1 MAPTAPLSSV
11 ASEQAPPGGAVHVE
25 LRRSRFLFFLIIL
38 LHGLAMASLFAL
50 PCPLYVRFLLCLPVV
65 WSARHSLRPATL
77 SALRLSAANEL
88 DCADFQGQWQTLDI
102 LPGSTVFPWLIVLNL
117 REPEGERQQ
126 ALVLLPDQMPK
137 ETFRRLQRHLRW
149 RGEMR

>member
-1 MAPTAPLSSV
+1 
-11 ASEQAPPGGAVHVE
+11 
-25 LRRSRFLFFLIIL
+25 
-38 LHGLAMASLFAL
+38 MASLFAL
-50 PCPLYVRFLLCLPVV
+50 TCPLYVRFLLCLPVV
-65 WSARHSLRPATL
+65 GSARHSLLPATL

>member
-1 MAPTAPLSSV
+1 
-11 ASEQAPPGGAVHVE
+11 
-25 LRRSRFLFFLIIL
+25 
-38 LHGLAMASLFAL
+38 MASLFAL
-50 PCPLYVRFLLCLPVV
+50 PWPLYVRLLLCLPLV
-65 WSARHSLRPATL
+65 WSARHSLRPATV

-102 LPGSTVFPWLIVLNL
+102 LPGSTVFSWLIVLNL